1 MDRTELNRDEL
12 DQARRNIVLAHIEA
26 ECRKD
31 AQGTVDTFS
40 HHPRYELVPT
50 GEVIKG
56 GDKVFAFWQEIMAAF
71 PEFTFDT
78 HEMHFAECS
87 VIVETTFRGAHL
99 GTCQSIP
106 PTGKTVAYRMCNVFV
121 FDGTALL
128 CERLNFDLLTVLI
141 QLGLVSDV
149 NKWRGKVSL
158 FVSRPHIFVM
168 GWIRQLM
175 LMLAKQ
181 KRQI

>member
-71 PEFTFDT
+71 PDFTFDT

-99 GTCQSIP
+99 GTSGNRFHPQGRRS
-106 PTGKTVAYRMCNVFV
+106 
-121 FDGTALL
+121 
-128 CERLNFDLLTVLI
+128 LTVCATC
-141 QLGLVSDV
+141 
-149 NKWRGKVSL
+149 L
-158 FVSRPHIFVM
+158 FSTER
-168 GWIRQLM
+168 RYC
-175 LMLAKQ
+175 ANA
-181 KRQI
+181 